1 MGLKLERR
9 YASIGDNVNSKEF
22 FAADYSST
30 LYPLKT
36 NRLMVEH
43 HSAELSDYIFQ
54 RVLNESHEGDNF
66 LAQQRVYSTKPNGH
80 LRRTFKLDP
89 VAEYFIYDLVYRN
102 REIFRPAVSA
112 SRLSFGY
119 RFERGSHIP
128 VNKAYREYKA
138 AIASASKRFKH
149 SIQFDIASYFNS
161 IYHHDLAH
169 WFCGKADSASV
180 DCHAF
185 GKFFREINAGR
196 SIDMLPQG
204 IYPCKMLG
212 NEFLKLVD
220 LSSFLKSAHLIRFM
234 DDFVLFDDSE
244 QLLRQDFVKIQ
255 QILGQYG
262 LNVNPAKTFYDAKV
276 GDLSETLGKIKESLS
291 EIIEDFEPVYGASSV
306 EFVVVGEIEIEN
318 SLDDTQIAGLI
329 NLLKNDDTEESDA
342 DQILGFLRTHSDSLL
357 EVIPELLARFP
368 NLIKHI
374 YAVCADVED
383 KSALNSILRDYLEK
397 QDYYLEYQL
406 FWIASIIEDYL
417 VGHVDCGPSIIRIFD
432 LTADHK
438 IARAKIL
445 EMPTDLYGLKEQR
458 AEYLKTGQSDWLS
471 WSAAMGSRTLLV
483 AERNHVLSYF
493 SKGSPLNC
501 LVAECVKGL

>member
-1 MGLKLERR
+1 M
-9 YASIGDNVNSKEF
+9 NTKEF

-36 NRLMVEH
+36 NRVMVEH
-43 HSAELSDYIFQ
+43 HSTELSDYIFQ
-54 RVLNESHEGDNF
+54 RVLNESQEGDNF

-102 REIFRPAVSA
+102 REIFRPTVSE

-119 RFERGSHIP
+119 RFEKGSHIP

-138 AIASASKRFKH
+138 AIATASKKFKH

-161 IYHHDLAH
+161 IYHHDLVH
-169 WFCGKADSASV
+169 WFCGKTDSADV
-180 DCHAF
+180 DCQAF

-196 SIDMLPQG
+196 SIDVLPQG

-220 LSSFLKSAHLIRFM
+220 LSSFLKSAQLIRFM
-234 DDFVLFDDSE
+234 DDFFIFDGSE
-244 QLLRQDFVKIQ
+244 NLLRQDFVKIQ

-262 LNVNPAKTFYDAKV
+262 LNINPAKTFYDAKV

-306 EFVVVGEIEIEN
+306 EFVVVSEIEVEN
-318 SLDDTQIAGLI
+318 SLDDTQVASLI
-329 NLLKNDDTEESDA
+329 DLLKNDDTEESDA
-342 DQILGFLRTHSDSLL
+342 DQILGFLRAHSDSVL
-357 EVIPELLARFP
+357 EVIPELLSRFP

-374 YAVCADVED
+374 HTVCADVED
-383 KSALNSILRDYLEK
+383 KGSLNKVLKDYLEE

-406 FWIASIIEDYL
+406 FWITAIIEDYL
-417 VGHVDCGPSIIRIFD
+417 VGHVDCGASIMRIFD
-432 LTADHK
+432 LTADYK

-445 EMPTDLYGLKEQR
+445 EIPTQSYGLKEQR

-471 WSAAMGSRTLLV
+471 WSAAMGSRTLLA
-483 AERNHVLSYF
+483 AERNHILSYF
-493 SKGSPLNC
+493 SKGSPLNY
-501 LVAECVKGL
+501 LVAECVRKL

>member
-1 MGLKLERR
+1 M
-9 YASIGDNVNSKEF
+9 NTKEF
-22 FAADYSST
+22 FVSDYSST

-54 RVLNESHEGDNF
+54 RVLNESHTGDNF
-66 LAQQRVYSTKPNGH
+66 LAQQRVYSTKPSGH
-80 LRRTFKLDP
+80 LRRTLKLDP
-89 VAEYFIYDLVYRN
+89 VAEYFIYDLAYRN
-102 REIFRPAVSA
+102 REIFRPAVSET
-112 SRLSFGY
+112 RLSFGY
-119 RFERGSHIP
+119 RFEKGSYIP
-128 VNKAYREYKA
+128 VNKAYRQYKEA
-138 AIASASKRFKH
+138 LATASKKFKH

-169 WFCGKADSASV
+169 WFCGKTDPTGL
-180 DCHAF
+180 DCQSF

-220 LSSFLKSAHLIRFM
+220 LSSFLKSSQLIRFM

-244 QLLRQDFVKIQ
+244 QILRQDFIKIQ

-262 LNVNPAKTFYDAKV
+262 LNINPAKTHYDAKV
-276 GDLSETLGKIKESLS
+276 GNLSETLSKIKESLS
-291 EIIEDFEPVYGASSV
+291 EIIEDFEPIYGASSV
-306 EFVVVGEIEIEN
+306 DYVVVGEIEVEN
-318 SLDDTQIAGLI
+318 SLDKDQIKNLI
-329 NLLKNDDTEESDA
+329 DLLKNDDTDESDA
-342 DQILGFLRTHSDSLL
+342 DQILGFLRTHSDSVL
-357 EVIPELLARFP
+357 EVIPELLTRFP

-374 YAVCADVED
+374 HAVCADVTD
-383 KSALNSILRDYLEK
+383 KNSLNKILKDYLDI

-406 FWIASIIEDYL
+406 FWITSIIEDYL
-417 VGHVDCGPSIIRIFD
+417 LGHVDCGPSIIRIFE
-432 LTADHK
+432 LTADYK

-445 EMPTDLYGLKEQR
+445 EIPTQSYGMKEQR
-458 AEYLKTGQSDWLS
+458 SEYLKTGQSDWLS
-471 WSAAMGSRTLLV
+471 WSAAMGSRTLIA

-493 SKGSPLNC
+493 SKGSPLNY
-501 LVAECVKGL
+501 LVSECVRKL